1 MHALKIVQGR
11 QWQWRVK
18 LSGSIDREKLNRLP
32 TIGKYDKS
40 EAGKLAHCRQII
52 GYLNFKHLSL
62 IFSFMKNIL
71 CCAQEMATNNA
82 VTRFWH
88 LANTLVKHMA

>member
-11 QWQWRVK
+11 QWQWQVK
-18 LSGSIDREKLNRLP
+18 LSGSIDKEKLNWLL

-40 EAGKLAHCRQII
+40 EAGKLAHCQII
-52 GYLNFKHLSL
+52 GYLNFKDLSL

-71 CCAQEMATNNA
+71 CCAQEMATTNA
-82 VTRFWH
+82 VTRFGH
-88 LANTLVKHMA
+88 LANTLGKHMA